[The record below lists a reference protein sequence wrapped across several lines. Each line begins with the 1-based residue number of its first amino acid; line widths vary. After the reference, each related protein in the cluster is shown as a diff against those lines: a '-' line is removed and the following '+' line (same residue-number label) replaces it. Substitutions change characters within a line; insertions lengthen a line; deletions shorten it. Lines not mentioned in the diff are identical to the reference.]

1 MPEVRA
7 ALVPRQ
13 RALAEG
19 GGIIMAGRDIGT
31 AILPDA
37 DLKLYLDASPEE
49 RARRRAEERGL
60 DPTGP
65 EAAAILDDLR
75 RRDDTDSHRA
85 VAPLRAAED
94 AHHIRPMATASRRRS
109 RWWSTPC
116 GRPKPERPARSRRA
130 HAAAEHERTGPGRPR
145 GHQPAHLGVRD
156 RRSDGGARLHPTA
169 ARRPGEPA
177 AERPVDPRPEYISN
191 ADPVV
196 VGAWLTPALGRRIHW
211 LAKKEIFAFTPVG
224 WVLQEGGIHP
234 VDRGAADV
242 DAYRLALRVLEA
254 GNVLLAFPEGTRSP
268 DGQLQEAKDGLA
280 TLALRSGAPILP
292 IGVSGTDQVWPRG
305 KWPRPG
311 GHAPSAS
318 GDRSAPPTSFRRALT
333 AAPPRPPSPRRSRR
347 IAALVEPRHRGRY
360 ADTTGDRATAATI
373 DAR

>member
-65 EAAAILDDLR
+65 EAAAFLDDLR
-75 RRDDTDSHRA
+75 RRDDKTPIAPWRLFEPRRTPTTSDRWQ
-85 VAPLRAAED
+85 PLRGDGRAGG
-94 AHHIRPMATASRRRS
+94 RRRAE
-109 RWWSTPC
+109 
-116 GRPKPERPARSRRA
+116 GRSPSGRRGRDGRTRRRA
-130 HAAAEHERTGPGRPR
+130 HERTGPGRPR

-177 AERPVDPRPEYISN
+177 AERPVDPRP
-191 ADPVV
+191 D
-196 VGAWLTPALGRRIHW
+196 
-211 LAKKEIFAFTPVG
+211 
-224 WVLQEGGIHP
+224 
-234 VDRGAADV
+234 
-242 DAYRLALRVLEA
+242 
-254 GNVLLAFPEGTRSP
+254 
-268 DGQLQEAKDGLA
+268 
-280 TLALRSGAPILP
+280 
-292 IGVSGTDQVWPRG
+292 
-305 KWPRPG
+305 
-311 GHAPSAS
+311 
-318 GDRSAPPTSFRRALT
+318 
-333 AAPPRPPSPRRSRR
+333 PSPTPTPSSSG
-347 IAALVEPRHRGRY
+347 RG
-360 ADTTGDRATAATI
+360 
-373 DAR
+373 